1 MFISNYN
8 RRTSFFSFLS
18 RSFKEED
25 CWILCCPHTA
35 FDGKF
40 WWTTDEMRII
50 VISSFFFKIFIM
62 VLIFCQHELRILK
75 KISSRNWYQ
84 KMIAIRHTMKIHH
97 QTSTRNKKNGKQ
109 VSIMFL
115 YKQQIAALWTII
127 LRRLWEM
134 QVAIFLLAKVFVSNG
149 CVIRFIWNW
158 IVFEFYVSKNFF
170 FYFICKIL
178 IAENQDWNWGLVRKL
193 NMISTFYNLAMQTN
207 EKLLIKIYKSKYL
220 FQFHFFCPKMQ

>member
-1 MFISNYN
+1 M
-8 RRTSFFSFLS
+8 LS
-18 RSFKEED
+18 AYS
-25 CWILCCPHTA
+25 
-35 FDGKF
+35 F
-40 WWTTDEMRII
+40 WWEILMNDRWDENNCYFLI
-50 VISSFFFKIFIM
+50 FFFKIFIM

-149 CVIRFIWNW
+149 CVVRFIWNW
-158 IVFEFYVSKNFF
+158 IVFEFYVSMNFLF
-170 FYFICKIL
+170 LFYL
-178 IAENQDWNWGLVRKL
+178 QDPYCREPGLKL
-193 NMISTFYNLAMQTN
+193 RT
-207 EKLLIKIYKSKYL
+207 
-220 FQFHFFCPKMQ
+220 CPKVKYDKHIL